1 PCPPWLET
9 PCSPWAQRAQAR
21 HCLELQGFRPLAAGD
36 LDRGAEAVP
45 GFRRIARGE
54 ELTANA
60 VQLRLPPTF
69 TGRAGVLERRRNR
82 CQALLVAFFPPACLR
97 EKTPIVRKPESC
109 RGPQHVDAAPRLVD
123 RRRVAISRGEAPAA
137 QHASPGQ
144 VVGKAV
150 GLGVRDGY
158 RGEPI
163 DLVD

>member
-1 PCPPWLET
+1 MPLRGSCPKRLSPTALGLASCSRKQAEQTDARFPRLPPCPPWLET

-97 EKTPIVRKPESC
+97 EKTPIVREPESC
-109 RGPQHVDAAPRLVD
+109 RGPQHVDAA
-123 RRRVAISRGEAPAA
+123 
-137 QHASPGQ
+137 
-144 VVGKAV
+144 
-150 GLGVRDGY
+150 
-158 RGEPI
+158 
-163 DLVD
+163 